1 MPTAAIETSRH
12 YTQGEEI
19 ALIAAAQEALTR
31 VLRVPPWTTV
41 IRLIVHEAHRFVGPP
56 DKSDWYTLVSIDCFI
71 GRSLET
77 KRALYSAIVQNLG
90 RCGIPADHIK
100 VLLREAPRENWAIR
114 GGQPAS
120 SVPLEYD
127 VDI

>member
-1 MPTAAIETSRH
+1 VPTAAIETSRH
-12 YTQGEEI
+12 YTREEEI
-19 ALIAAAQEALTR
+19 ALIAAVQDALVTA
-31 VLRVPPWTTV
+31 LQVPPLTTV
-41 IRLIVHEAHRFVGPP
+41 IRLFIHKAHRFVGPP
-56 DKSDWYTLVSIDCFI
+56 DKSDRYTLVSIDCFI
-71 GRSLET
+71 GRSMKT
-77 KRALYSAIVQNLG
+77 KRALYAALVQNLG

-120 SVPLEYD
+120 SVALEYE

>member
-1 MPTAAIETSRH
+1 MPTAAIETSRQ
-12 YTQGEEI
+12 YTPNEES
-19 ALIAAAQEALTR
+19 ALIAAVQDALTTA
-31 VLRVPPWTTV
+31 LKVPPWTTV
-41 IRLIVHEAHRFVGPP
+41 IRLIVHQAHRFVGPP
-56 DKSDWYTLVSIDCFI
+56 DKSDRYTLVSIDCFI

-77 KRALYSAIVQNLG
+77 KRALYQAMVQNLG
-90 RCGIPADHIK
+90 HCGIPADHIK

-120 SVPLEYD
+120 SVALEYD

>member
-1 MPTAAIETSRH
+1 VPTAAIETSH
-12 YTQGEEI
+12 QYTCDEER
-19 ALIAAAQEALTR
+19 AVIAAVQDALTTA
-31 VLRVPPWTTV
+31 LHVPPWTTV
-41 IRLIVHEAHRFVGPP
+41 IRLFVHQAHRFAAPP
-56 DKSDWYTLVSIDCFI
+56 GKSDWYTLVSIDCFI

-77 KRALYSAIVQNLG
+77 KRALYQAMVHKLG

-100 VLLREAPRENWAIR
+100 VLLREAPRDNWGIR

-120 SVPLEYD
+120 CVALEYD

>member
-12 YTQGEEI
+12 FTHDEES
-19 ALIAAAQEALTR
+19 AVIAAVQDALTTA
-31 VLRVPPWTTV
+31 LRVPPWTTV
-41 IRLIVHEAHRFVGPP
+41 IRLIVHEARRFVGPP
-56 DKSDWYTLVSIDCFI
+56 DKSDCYTLVSIDCFI

-77 KRALYSAIVQNLG
+77 KRALYSALLENLG

-100 VLLREAPRENWAIR
+100 VLLREAPRQNWAIR

-120 SVPLEYD
+120 SVALEYD